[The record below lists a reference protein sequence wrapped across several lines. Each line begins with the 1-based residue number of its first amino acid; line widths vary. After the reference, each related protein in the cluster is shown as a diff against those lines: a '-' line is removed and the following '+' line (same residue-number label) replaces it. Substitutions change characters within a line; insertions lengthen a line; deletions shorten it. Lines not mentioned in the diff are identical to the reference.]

1 MTISKSRRGFTLVE
15 LLVVIAIIGT
25 LVGLLLPA
33 VQQAR
38 EAARRSACGNNMKQL
53 ALSCLN
59 FESTRKRLPAANDRD
74 GNSTGV
80 NNAGWSWIV
89 MVLPFMEE
97 VNMHTNLSSSTSRF
111 ASAYTSAVT
120 LAGSGS
126 VLGDMLLPQIVCPSS
141 TVTNPQT
148 GNNSGIRALTN
159 YKGVAGVSLYAANV
173 PNSGDSI
180 GGGVM
185 TMQTWQTLPT
195 GAAAATTSLAG
206 LDLRQVGDGLSKTCM
221 LAETCEESL
230 SKSTA
235 IWPVGTTSWIT
246 ANTQT
251 SGVTVSG
258 GTWTGATAANRMI
271 GKDTTYAT
279 YAGASTRGASSFHTG
294 GLIIHGYA
302 DGHTSAIPQEVD
314 PNVLFAVYSRNASEP
329 VTEVP

>member
-53 ALSCLN
+53 ALSVLN

-148 GNNSGIRALTN
+148 GNTSGIRALTN

-173 PNSGDSI
+173 PNSGD
-180 GGGVM
+180 
-185 TMQTWQTLPT
+185 
-195 GAAAATTSLAG
+195 
-206 LDLRQVGDGLSKTCM
+206 
-221 LAETCEESL
+221 
-230 SKSTA
+230 
-235 IWPVGTTSWIT
+235 
-246 ANTQT
+246 
-251 SGVTVSG
+251 
-258 GTWTGATAANRMI
+258 
-271 GKDTTYAT
+271 
-279 YAGASTRGASSFHTG
+279 
-294 GLIIHGYA
+294 
-302 DGHTSAIPQEVD
+302 
-314 PNVLFAVYSRNASEP
+314 
-329 VTEVP
+329 